1 MLYRK
6 LDENGD
12 YSFGR
17 GPVDFWRD
25 VPDAV
30 AQSVRTRLHLE
41 QGEWYLDSQEGTPW
55 RTQVLGKRTENTRDL
70 MIQMRVTETPGVN
83 ELVSYS
89 SDLNRDTRDF
99 SVGLTIDTIYGPASL
114 VEPL

>member
-17 GPVDFWRD
+17 GTVDFWRD

-89 SDLNRDTRDF
+89 SDLNRDTRGF
-99 SVGLTIDTIYGPASL
+99 SVGLTIDTIYGPASF

>member
-6 LDENGD
+6 LDEDGD

-17 GPVDFWRD
+17 GAVDFWRD

-30 AQSVRTRLHLE
+30 AQSVRTRLQLE
-41 QGEWYLDSQEGTPW
+41 RGEWYLDDQEGTPW
-55 RTQVLGKRTENTRDL
+55 RTEVLGVRTENTRDL
-70 MIQMRVTETPGVN
+70 MVQMRVTETPGVN
-83 ELVSYS
+83 ELVAYS
-89 SDLNRDTRDF
+89 SDLNRDTRAF
-99 SVGLTIDTIYGPASL
+99 TVGLTIDTIYGPASF

>member
-6 LDENGD
+6 LDADGD

-30 AQSVRTRLHLE
+30 AQSVTTRLHLW
-41 QGEWYLDSQEGTPW
+41 QGEWFLDNQEGTPW
-55 RTQVLGKRTENTRDL
+55 RTEVLGFRTESTRDL

-89 SDLNRDTRDF
+89 SDLNRDSRAF
-99 SVGLTIDTIYGPASL
+99 SVGLTIDTIYGPATI
-114 VEPL
+114 VEPF

>member
-6 LDENGD
+6 LDPSGD

-17 GPVDFWRD
+17 GSVDFWRD

-55 RTQVLGKRTENTRDL
+55 RTEVLGVRTENTRDL

-83 ELVSYS
+83 ELISYS
-89 SDLNRDTRDF
+89 SNLDRNTRGF
-99 SVGLTIDTIYGPASL
+99 SVGLTINTIYGPASL

>member
-89 SDLNRDTRDF
+89 SDLNRETRGF

>member
-6 LDENGD
+6 LDESDD

-55 RTQVLGKRTENTRDL
+55 RTEVLGKRTENTRDL

-89 SDLNRDTRDF
+89 SDLNRDTRGF
-99 SVGLTIDTIYGPASL
+99 SVGLIIDTIYGPASL

>member
-6 LDENGD
+6 LDPNGD

-17 GPVDFWRD
+17 GAADFWRD

-41 QGEWYLDSQEGTPW
+41 QGEWYLDSAEGTPW
-55 RTQVLGKRTENTRDL
+55 RTQVLGKRTESTRDL
-70 MIQMRVTETPGVN
+70 MVQMRVTETTGVN

-89 SDLNRDTRDF
+89 SDLNRDTRGF
-99 SVGLTIDTIYGPASL
+99 SVALTIDTIYGPASL